1 MEKKTFCISVDFVMS
16 KNFYIEA
23 QNEEEAEA
31 ILESKIEN
39 SPYDFAD
46 DFNAMVSFEIIDI
59 YED

>member
-23 QNEEEAEA
+23 ENEEEAEE

-46 DFNAMVSFEIIDI
+46 DFNAMVSYEITDI
-59 YED
+59 YEE